1 METETIFGFLA
12 TATGITVAS
21 VGLPIQL
28 LKNYKRKSV
37 EGLSLVFWV
46 LAYIN
51 GWCWFTYAIVKMQ
64 PDIYL
69 IIANIPG
76 LTFMTILLTQF
87 VVYSKN
93 KTIKTFNKD

>member
-1 METETIFGFLA
+1 MDLEIILGFIA
-12 TATGITVAS
+12 TTTGITVAS

-51 GWCWFTYAIVKMQ
+51 GWCWLSYASLKVH
-64 PDIYL
+64 PDFFM

-76 LTFMTILLTQF
+76 LFFLTVLFLQF
-87 VVYSKN
+87 YIYTRKRQQQEA
-93 KTIKTFNKD
+93 